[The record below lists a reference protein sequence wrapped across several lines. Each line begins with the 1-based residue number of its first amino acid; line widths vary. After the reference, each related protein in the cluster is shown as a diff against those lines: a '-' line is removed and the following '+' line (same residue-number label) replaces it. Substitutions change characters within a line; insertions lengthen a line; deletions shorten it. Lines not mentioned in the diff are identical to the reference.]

1 MLIKQIRPCLT
12 FDVPSGGVGVVPVLE
27 VLEVVVEVVA
37 VAVGLLCIAVW
48 CLGSPDQPSD

>member
-12 FDVPSGGVGVVPVLE
+12 FDVPSGGGVGVVPVLE
-27 VLEVVVEVVA
+27 EVVVVVA

>member
-1 MLIKQIRPCLT
+1 MT

-27 VLEVVVEVVA
+27 VLEVLVLL

>member
-12 FDVPSGGVGVVPVLE
+12 FDVPTGGVGVVPVLE
-27 VLEVVVEVVA
+27 VLEVVVAVV
-37 VAVGLLCIAVW
+37 LLCIAVW